1 MAAGL
6 AAGVGALT
14 RPGQLFFLPLAAL
27 LLLWRAPDRRTGLRR
42 AAPVHG
48 RWRSPRSRRGPCATP
63 SSIGQ
68 FVPIASS
75 GGVNF
80 WIGNHREAIGDG
92 DLAANPHLKL
102 RNAEF
107 RARHAG
113 LSEEALEPLYYREA
127 RGFIAADPVWW
138 LGLEARK
145 LWYTFV
151 PFGPSYRLHAPR
163 YFWASAVS
171 LLLLLPAAV
180 VRARPGPVGDAPGRA
195 PDARRV
201 DRPGRPGVLPAR
213 AFPAAR

>member
-1 MAAGL
+1 MRNAI
-6 AAGVGALT
+6 
-14 RPGQLFFLPLAAL
+14 
-27 LLLWRAPDRRTGLRR
+27 
-42 AAPVHG
+42 VH
-48 RWRSPRSRRGPCATP
+48 
-63 SSIGQ
+63 GQ

-171 LLLLLPAAV
+171 LLLLLPAA
-180 VRARPGPVGDAPGRA
+180 AYGLARA
-195 PDARRV
+195 PSGT
-201 DRPGRPGVLPAR
+201 RPAALLTLAASTVLVGLRVLPAR
-213 AFPAAR
+213 ALPAPGDGSGAHRRGRALRVAEPPLSNGATPSCNLSRE